1 MYLDRIFLERS
12 ITFYSIK
19 QDLTCSAHSF
29 RLQNCILWII
39 VLSRLISPQNSSSAP
54 VLRSICISDTC
65 ERAEGDCPLILTDLP
80 TRSNWAARPQTFPR
94 GGATVDSS
102 GNGSPAV
109 QHSGDGSTGT
119 HLRTH
124 RFHLQSPM
132 SGHFD
137 SPFFFHRLKS
147 YVINT
152 LTVKL
157 LPVSSIITLGFFL
170 KKGFAESNPVTSLP
184 PDRLPHFTCSSTGCK
199 SCSCTYQGKGIVT
212 MLFLNY
218 KCIE

>member
-1 MYLDRIFLERS
+1 MSELKGTVSSNPHRPTHEV
-12 ITFYSIK
+12 
-19 QDLTCSAHSF
+19 Q
-29 RLQNCILWII
+29 
-39 VLSRLISPQNSSSAP
+39 LSRSTSNVPPGRGN
-54 VLRSICISDTC
+54 LR
-65 ERAEGDCPLILTDLP
+65 
-80 TRSNWAARPQTFPR
+80 
-94 GGATVDSS
+94 S
-102 GNGSPAV
+102 GNGSRAV

-137 SPFFFHRLKS
+137 SPFFFHSLKS